1 MVKVNAEIIAVGTEI
16 LLGQIVNTNASYLS
30 SKLAQLGIDVFYHTV
45 VGDNE
50 KRLQNAIEIAEQRS
64 DIVIFSG
71 GLGPTKDDM
80 TKQTLARHLGRSLV
94 IDEETQQKITR
105 YFEQG
110 EREMTENN
118 RWQAA
123 VIEGSIILK
132 NKTGLAAGMYF
143 EDKGK
148 KYILLPGPPFE
159 LEPMFEDEVMPILA
173 SLTENSDVLVSRVLR
188 LFGIGE
194 AQLAETLDD
203 LIETQTNPT
212 IATYAQENEV
222 SIRLTAKAPSH
233 EESNRMI
240 DEMEIQ
246 IRNKVGNYIYGI
258 GSKTSLA
265 EVVRDLLVE
274 KDYMLTSAESLTGGL
289 FQSTLVNVPG
299 LSNNFF
305 GGIVSYR
312 EEIKQSILGVS
323 KETIEKYTVVSEQC
337 AKEMADGAKKI
348 FGADIGISFT
358 GYAGPKEIDGDDAGL
373 VWIGIAIEG
382 KETTAYRYRFNKD
395 RNGNRRRTVL
405 AGLDLLRRELIE
417 LPSKKVNK

>member
-1 MVKVNAEIIAVGTEI
+1 MNAEIIAVGTEI

-30 SKLAQLGIDVFYHTV
+30 RQLAQLGIDVFFHTV

-50 KRLQNAIEIAEQRS
+50 KRLQNAIEMAEKRA

-80 TKQTLARHLGRSLV
+80 TKQVLAGHLGRSLT
-94 IDEETQQKITR
+94 IDEKTQQTITR

-110 EREMTENN
+110 QREMTENN

-123 VIEGSIILK
+123 VIERSTILE

-148 KYILLPGPPFE
+148 IYILLPGPPFE
-159 LEPMFEDEVMPILA
+159 LEPMFENEAMPILA
-173 SLTENSDVLVSRVLR
+173 SLTENSDILVSRTLR

-194 AQLAETLDD
+194 AQLADTLDE

-222 SIRLTAKAPSH
+222 AIRITAKALSH
-233 EESNRMI
+233 EECNRMI
-240 DEMEIQ
+240 DEMERQ
-246 IRNKVGNYIYGI
+246 VKNKVGNYIYGI

-274 KDYMLTSAESLTGGL
+274 KNYRLTSAESLTGGL

-299 LSNNFF
+299 LSDNFA

-312 EEIKQSILGVS
+312 DEIKQNILGVA

-337 AKEMADGAKKI
+337 AKEMADGAKQL
-348 FGADIGISFT
+348 FEADIGISFT
-358 GYAGPKEIDGDDAGL
+358 GYAGPKEIDGEDAGV

-382 KETTAYRYRFNKD
+382 KETAAYRYRFNKD
-395 RNGNRRRTVL
+395 RNGNRKRTVL
-405 AGLDLLRRELIE
+405 TGLDLVRRELME